1 MYYRFVSRDYRATP
15 TNIPRKFGLCSVVK
29 HYFPLVRNAWGTVKT
44 KNSRQTCYER
54 KEGFVTAHWSV
65 IQLRDTTC
73 SFQVC
78 NRAVPGYKQWFWCK
92 VIYTRTFKH
101 CAVSVLF
108 NISLLWQRKT
118 LIVASFNTT
127 TMPDRTAFILLFLL
141 GVASMPLQVGGFPA
155 PFYRV
160 LSWQDPPLEGK
171 LTAVS

>member
-1 MYYRFVSRDYRATP
+1 MYYRFVSRDNRTTP
-15 TNIPRKFGLCSVVK
+15 TKIPRKFGLCSLVK

-44 KNSRQTCYER
+44 KNSRQTCYDG

-65 IQLRDTTC
+65 IQLRDITC

-78 NRAVPGYKQWFWCK
+78 NRAVPEHKQWFWCK
-92 VIYTRTFKH
+92 VIYTCTCKD

-118 LIVASFNTT
+118 LIAASLNTT
-127 TMPDRTAFILLFLL
+127 TMPDRTAFILLFLY

-160 LSWQDPPLEGK
+160 LSCHNPPLKGK